1 MICNFQMKHAED
13 PRFAEVYKY
22 ILDTARFYYANREIL
37 YSAEMVSPGTLE
49 CASVSV
55 DFIVRGIF
63 THKEHLRTI
72 HKDGLPAICHSVWR
86 NPAGG
91 RVLILANYTP
101 DEQSWKFEGVSG
113 TMAPR
118 SYLRVDLP

>member
-1 MICNFQMKHAED
+1 M
-13 PRFAEVYKY
+13 
-22 ILDTARFYYANREIL
+22 L
-37 YSAEMVSPGTLE
+37 SPGTLE
-49 CASVSV
+49 CAVLDA

-72 HKDGLPAICHSVWR
+72 HKKDLPAICHSLWR

-101 DEQSWKFEGVSG
+101 EKQSFSFEGVSG
-113 TMAPR
+113 TMEPR
-118 SYLRVDLP
+118 SYRRIDLP